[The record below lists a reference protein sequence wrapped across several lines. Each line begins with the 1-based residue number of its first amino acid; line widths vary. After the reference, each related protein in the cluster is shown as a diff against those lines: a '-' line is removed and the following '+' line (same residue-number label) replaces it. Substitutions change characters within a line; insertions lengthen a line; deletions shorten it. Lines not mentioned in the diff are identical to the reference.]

1 MFEPGTPHSGREL
14 QQALS
19 TLLGEGMA
27 WQSPRSDAWF
37 FAPQGTAWAP
47 SVHFRHLRKS
57 TTPLVTAIK
66 LPRLVLTLR
75 FGRHSGPSRS
85 FAAMHEAYMV
95 RLAAGATAGGFTPKD
110 EAPPANPTD
119 RRQEILSSWTSATVN
134 LTNAMAEW
142 PEDAL
147 DQYQLPHPLLGTL
160 SLREMLAFT
169 VFHTAHHLRRMAE
182 RSEPVTA

>member
-1 MFEPGTPHSGREL
+1 MFDPGTPQSGREL

-27 WQSPRSDAWF
+27 WQSPRPDPWF

-57 TTPLVTAIK
+57 TTPLVNALK
-66 LPRLVLTLR
+66 LPRLVLALR

-85 FAAMHEAYMV
+85 FTDLRDRYLA
-95 RLAAGATAGGFTPKD
+95 LIAAGAKAGRFTPKE
-110 EAPPANPTD
+110 EASPANPTD
-119 RRQEILSSWTSATVN
+119 RRQEILSSWTSATVD
-134 LTNAMAEW
+134 LTNVAAEW

-147 DQYQLPHPLLGTL
+147 DRYQLPHPLLGTITV
-160 SLREMLAFT
+160 REMLAFT
-169 VFHTAHHLRRMAE
+169 VFHTAHHLRRVAE
-182 RSEPVTA
+182 RSERMTA